1 MKKINKKQFAILLC
15 SLFVVA
21 ALFTFNTVQ
30 KTGAYFSDS
39 VNNSGQGTVILKH
52 STVTHENIEDGK
64 DKVITVENTGT
75 TDVIVKILL
84 EYPDG
89 VATVGPKEGDALVD
103 WVRNDDGWYYYTKV
117 LKAGETSSA
126 IKVTVGENAPTY
138 EFDITVMTASE
149 RVVYNEDGSLFTP
162 DGWAYVPQ
170 GGDQ

>member
-1 MKKINKKQFAILLC
+1 MKRLNKKQFAILLC

-52 STVTHENIEDGK
+52 STVTHEEIEDGK
-64 DKVITVENTGT
+64 DKVITIENTGT
-75 TDVIVKILL
+75 TDVVVKILL
-84 EYPDG
+84 EYPEG
-89 VATVGPKEGDALVD
+89 AATVGAKDGETLE
-103 WVRNDDGWYYYTKV
+103 WVANDDGWYYYPKV

-149 RVVYNEDGSLFTP
+149 RVIYNEDGSLVTP

>member
-1 MKKINKKQFAILLC
+1 MKRLNKKQFAILLC

-39 VNNSGQGTVILKH
+39 VNHSGQGTVILKH
-52 STVTHENIEDGK
+52 STVTHEEIEDGK
-64 DKVITVENTGT
+64 DKVITIENTGT

-84 EYPDG
+84 EYPEG
-89 VATVGPKEGDALVD
+89 AATVGAKDGETLE
-103 WVRNDDGWYYYTKV
+103 WVANDDGWYYYTKV
-117 LKAGETSSA
+117 LKAGKTSSA

-149 RVVYNEDGSLFTP
+149 RLVYNEDGSLVTP

>member
-1 MKKINKKQFAILLC
+1 MKRLNKKQFAILLC
-15 SLFVVA
+15 SLFVA
-21 ALFTFNTVQ
+21 GALFTFNTVQ

-52 STVTHENIEDGK
+52 STVTHEEIEDGK
-64 DKVITVENTGT
+64 DKVITIENTGT
-75 TDVIVKILL
+75 TDVVVKILL
-84 EYPDG
+84 EYPEG
-89 VATVGPKEGDALVD
+89 AATVGAKDGETLE
-103 WVRNDDGWYYYTKV
+103 WVANDDGWYYYTKV

>member
-1 MKKINKKQFAILLC
+1 MKRLNKKQFAILLC

-52 STVTHENIEDGK
+52 STVTHEEIPDGK
-64 DKVITVENTGT
+64 NKVITVENTGT

-84 EYPDG
+84 EYPEG
-89 VATVGPKEGDALVD
+89 AFTVGKTTDAETFD
-103 WVRNDDGWYYYTKV
+103 WVLKEDGWYYYTKV
-117 LKAGETSSA
+117 LKATETSSA
-126 IKVTVGENAPTY
+126 ILVDVGEDVPKY